1 MTRIAK
7 RIFKLLVYTN
17 FIIGISAGIFSAG
30 WTHFHILIEW
40 KSYGVFSFFAALTAY
55 NLDKLWKI
63 QWVEFPSE
71 WLLWIQKNSKPYL
84 AATMLSGFI
93 SIYILLFIIEIKNLN
108 GFIILLITSLCAMSY
123 SLPYKKLRLRSIP
136 GIKAL
141 IIAIVWMS
149 ILGLF
154 PLINEGIS
162 SISNFSS
169 ILGMF
174 IFYYAITIPFDIR
187 DSNKDDKALKTIP
200 QALGIEKAKYFAI
213 SLLLFS
219 YIFATF
225 NYNTRIQIL
234 FLGIFIICGLLIFKT
249 TIASQWFHY
258 ALIDLCIAGLGLAL
272 IFG

>member
-1 MTRIAK
+1 
-7 RIFKLLVYTN
+7 
-17 FIIGISAGIFSAG
+17 
-30 WTHFHILIEW
+30 
-40 KSYGVFSFFAALTAY
+40 
-55 NLDKLWKI
+55 
-63 QWVEFPSE
+63 
-71 WLLWIQKNSKPYL
+71 
-84 AATMLSGFI
+84 
-93 SIYILLFIIEIKNLN
+93 
-108 GFIILLITSLCAMSY
+108 
-123 SLPYKKLRLRSIP
+123 
-136 GIKAL
+136 
-141 IIAIVWMS
+141 MS